1 MTIPNRTPARAL
13 RSSTK
18 PNTGNIGGNESSNA
32 STGSPRPAP
41 GVRDFIAQQRA
52 RLKEQQE
59 QDKRRATTKPART
72 PRSFAGS
79 DDYSWDDTLSRNEVF
94 GQSPPPTNKL
104 ETVIKQAK
112 GSGKLNI
119 SNRNLEDIPDSVW
132 NMYHVDPNS
141 ISVDFS
147 SGSDLW
153 SDQEE
158 LTRMIAA
165 DNSIKE
171 ISERIG
177 EEFGALRHI
186 DFHNNQLTG
195 LPNSFT
201 NLLQITYVNLANNCF
216 KEIPTQL
223 YAINGLRELNM
234 SGNKITTLQPDFRI
248 WTVLESLSI
257 NDNELRYLPTDISE
271 LRGLRRLYLK
281 GNRLE
286 YLPDGFLTT
295 SSLQLE
301 ELELANNSISS
312 IALAAGELKLKR
324 LDVHNNRLKSVTIN
338 ENTNLIALH
347 ELLLGRNKV
356 DHLDNIVESAPN
368 LRVLDISSNS
378 FAIIPDTVLQLEHL
392 NRLDFGS
399 NQLRSLPAKLGLM
412 PNLQVIVWQGN
423 PLLHPP
429 RNMSG
434 SLDVLKSLKDSSQP
448 EAIDEPAYVQK
459 MKDVRL
465 ADRSQRGDSRFDAD
479 EQVSSVP
486 DQSPHN
492 IKNKTMDMTKKQ
504 LDELPLD
511 SLENAGFDVAHL
523 KLDHNVLTSFPSSWG
538 HLSHTLVTIS
548 LHRNK
553 LSTFAFSVQ
562 LPALKE
568 LDMSNNQIQNIDIA
582 DSNLAPSLISLN
594 VSCNRLKAI
603 PSNLSQMLPTLTTL
617 LANTNKIT
625 VIEPS
630 SFEGIRVLDLGNND
644 IAQVPPM
651 LGRVTSIKELNL
663 GGNSFRV
670 PRRTTLEAGTESIME
685 FLRNRIV
692 E

>member
-1 MTIPNRTPARAL
+1 MTIPNRTTARAP
-13 RSSTK
+13 RPSTK
-18 PNTGNIGGNESSNA
+18 PNTGNAGGIESTKA
-32 STGSPRPAP
+32 STGSPRPSP
-41 GVRDFIAQQRA
+41 GVRDFITQQRA
-52 RLKEQQE
+52 RLKAQQE
-59 QDKRRATTKPART
+59 QDKRRANTKPARAT
-72 PRSFAGS
+72 MSFAGS
-79 DDYSWDDTLSRNEVF
+79 DNYSWDDSLSRNEVF

-177 EEFGALRHI
+177 EEFGALRHF

-201 NLLQITYVNLANNCF
+201 NLLQITYVNLANNRLE
-216 KEIPTQL
+216 EIPQQL
-223 YAINGLRELNM
+223 YSINGLRELNV
-234 SGNKITTLQPDFRI
+234 SGNKITTLQPDSRF
-248 WTVLESLSI
+248 WAALETLSM
-257 NDNELRYLPTDISE
+257 NDNELRYLPTEISE
-271 LRGLRRLYLK
+271 LKSLRRLYLK
-281 GNRLE
+281 ANRLE

-301 ELELANNSISS
+301 ELELANNSISK
-312 IALAAGELKLKR
+312 IAIAGELKLKR
-324 LDVHNNRLKSVTIN
+324 LDIHNNKLKSFTISV
-338 ENTNLIALH
+338 NTRLTSLH
-347 ELLLGRNKV
+347 ELLLGRNK
-356 DHLDNIVESAPN
+356 LDQLGNIVESAPN
-368 LRVLDISSNS
+368 LRVLDIASNN
-378 FAIIPDTVLQLEHL
+378 FASIPDTVLQLENL

-399 NQLRSLPAKLGLM
+399 NQLRNLPAKLGLM

-434 SLDVLKSLKDSSQP
+434 SLDVLKSLKDSIQP
-448 EAIDEPAYVQK
+448 EAEDEPAYIQK

-465 ADRSQRGDSRFDAD
+465 AHGSKRGDSSVNVD
-479 EQVSSVP
+479 EHVSSVP
-486 DQSPHN
+486 EQSHHN

-504 LDELPLD
+504 LEELPLD
-511 SLENAGFDVAHL
+511 SLENAGFVVANL
-523 KLDHNVLTSFPSSWG
+523 KLDYNVLTKFPSSWG
-538 HLSHTLVTIS
+538 HISQTLVTIS

-553 LSTFAFSVQ
+553 LAKFDLSIQ
-562 LPALKE
+562 LPVLKE
-568 LDMSNNQIQNIDIA
+568 LDMSNNQIQTINIT

-594 VSCNRLKAI
+594 VSCNRLKEI
-603 PSNLSQMLPTLTTL
+603 PSDLTQMLPALTTL

-670 PRRTTLEAGTESIME
+670 PRRTTLEAGTESILE

-692 E
+692 D